1 MHTPNATSA
10 VEDTARLAF
19 IITNLVVSADLF
31 DRCCMWKM
39 EDLSIGRKQFSLM
52 DAGWLSSV
60 SHRSLF
66 RPVRLCR
73 AHAPCQM
80 QN

>member
-1 MHTPNATSA
+1 MHTRNATSA
-10 VEDTARLAF
+10 VEDTARRAF
-19 IITNLVVSADLF
+19 IITNLVVSADLC
-31 DRCCMWKM
+31 DRCYTWKM
-39 EDLSIGRKQFSLM
+39 EDLSIGKKQFSSM
-52 DAGWLSSV
+52 DAGWPNSV